1 MADENIIY
9 DTIIIGAGASGL
21 FCSAAMEKPSQNP
34 AKKNNARVSARKRSE
49 QTPAAEKHS
58 RPFAFQDTQP
68 LILDEHPISNKYPSP
83 GKRLILEKT
92 GQAGTKLLMSG
103 NGQCNITHS
112 GSIKEFPARYGQNG
126 SKIRNCLYK
135 HNNLSLISFLE
146 NNGVLTQIRDNGKVF
161 PASMDAHD
169 VLDLLMR
176 KTKENGFEIHY
187 NNTVTQI
194 ERVSNEGTP
203 YAVRQNDPNTDTP
216 YAVREDDPNADTLYE
231 EKASYGKKALCNKNA
246 LDENAPH
253 DEQTLDD
260 PITMHTAYGASV
272 SRDAK
277 IPDKSSMPHAPLWR
291 VTTNVPDKK
300 TSNKSGIASGES
312 SIGDGMANDTS
323 STTIKTDRDPG
334 KSHENPG
341 KSDGE
346 FSKPSKRTYLTRNLV
361 IASGGCSYPST
372 GSDGS
377 MFQVLQKNLSI
388 QVCELHPAL
397 SSIQVAGYPYGELAG
412 ISFENAQVTIFPQ
425 GQEDSAPQ
433 KKGNPD
439 ENMTARIHDSV
450 AVCADATADN
460 AMTASKSTES
470 RNAYGNS
477 GMTAHTNTA
486 AGNNQAD
493 ASVSAPRKQMKK
505 PKKILSTPGEALLF
519 THKDLSGP
527 AILNLS
533 KYAAQGDIL
542 KINYLYPLQY
552 QQAAERLKAA
562 FHGTKTNAANV
573 VAAEFNL
580 PKRFCQLLTSRAGN
594 SIKKLAGKLT
604 GEEFSIV
611 SVSGFHKAM
620 ATSGGIA
627 LSQINTATMEFK
639 ELPGLFAIGEA
650 VDVDGV
656 TGGYNLQF
664 AYSSAKAAASAILQ
678 ANIGT
683 MR

>member
-9 DTIIIGAGASGL
+9 DTIIIGSGASGL

-34 AKKNNARVSARKRSE
+34 AKKNNAQASARKRPE

-58 RPFAFQDTQP
+58 RPFAFQNTQP

-83 GKRLILEKT
+83 GKKLILEKT

-146 NNGVLTQIRDNGKVF
+146 NNGVPTQIRDDGKVF

-176 KTKENGFEIHY
+176 KTKKNGFEIHY

-203 YAVRQNDPNTDTP
+203 YAVR
-216 YAVREDDPNADTLYE
+216 EDVPNADTVYE
-231 EKASYGKKALCNKNA
+231 EKASYGKKTLCNKNA

-260 PITMHTAYGASV
+260 PITMRTAYGASV

-439 ENMTARIHDSV
+439 ENMTAR
-450 AVCADATADN
+450 
-460 AMTASKSTES
+460 
-470 RNAYGNS
+470 
-477 GMTAHTNTA
+477 TNTA

-562 FHGTKTNAANV
+562 FHATKTNAANV